1 MVFWSSFS
9 KKIKQAVSQISFD
22 SLKRR
27 VETIESDYATKT
39 YTDQQNT
46 AQDTKIAANTNN
58 ITTNT
63 NNITNNTNNINTLDT
78 KVDGVISGLQNGNIV
93 NYAGEYNSS
102 TNYKLAQAVTY
113 GGEWFVS
120 KQNNNQGH
128 TPTKTNNAYWVY
140 ISAPTVDLTPYL
152 TIDSAVSTY
161 ATITTVN
168 GLDRRLSS
176 AETTLGKNSTNIV
189 NLENTKAST
198 SYVDDRTIIKYWAAF
213 PSYSL
218 AANSYKL
225 FRINNLPRFL
235 NFITA
240 QVQEGTTENSDYQHS
255 NVADTNVKVDII
267 YSYNSGACFA
277 YVYNRSNSIVNIG
290 GQSNDIGS
298 LALYFTRT
306 IVRGSSITITT

>member
-22 SLKRR
+22 ALKRR

-39 YTDQQNT
+39 YADQQNQ
-46 AQDTKIAANTNN
+46 AQDNKIAANTTN
-58 ITTNT
+58 IASNT
-63 NNITNNTNNINTLDT
+63 SNITNNTNNINTLDT

-113 GGEWFVS
+113 GGDWFVS

-152 TIDSAVSTY
+152 TIDRAVSTY

-168 GLDRRLSS
+168 GLDRRLLT
-176 AETTLGKNSTNIV
+176 AEQTLSTNSTNIV

-198 SYVDDRTIIKYWAAF
+198 NYVDDRTIIKYWAPF
-213 PSYSL
+213 P
-218 AANSYKL
+218 AATVNSGSYKFL
-225 FRINNLPRFL
+225 RINNLPRSL
-235 NFITA
+235 NFINA
-240 QVQEGTTENSDYQHS
+240 QVQEGITENSDYQH
-255 NVADTNVKVDII
+255 NNIGEVGIKVDIQ

-277 YVYNRSNSIVNIG
+277 YIRNNTNRNITIG
-290 GQSNDIGS
+290 GQYDDIGS

>member
-22 SLKRR
+22 ALKRK

-46 AQDTKIAANTNN
+46 AQNTKIATNTSN
-58 ITTNT
+58 ITT
-63 NNITNNTNNINTLDT
+63 NTNNINTLDT

-93 NYAGEYNSS
+93 NYAGTWNS
-102 TNYKLAQAVTY
+102 TTTFKLAQAVTHNGDWY
-113 GGEWFVS
+113 VS
-120 KQNNNQGH
+120 TQNNNR
-128 TPTKTNNAYWVY
+128 NNQPSRTSSTYWVY

-152 TIDSAVSTY
+152 TKTTADSTY
-161 ATITTVN
+161 ATISTTN
-168 GLDRRLSS
+168 NLNTRLST
-176 AETTLGKNSTNIV
+176 AETTLGQNSTNIV
-189 NLENTKAST
+189 NLNQTKADK

-225 FRINNLPRFL
+225 FRINNLPRSL

-306 IVRGSSITITT
+306 IVRGSNITITT